1 METQATLPLLPVLPP
16 IGRPDPD
23 AAAIRRSTEVEYKPL
38 TVRGILNRNLSP
50 RLPFAWTLNPY
61 RGCEFACTYRY
72 ARYTHGFF
80 DLTDWRDFERRIFVK
95 QGAAEALRRQLERTD
110 LRGQAIAIGTAS
122 DPYQPAERQFRVTRS
137 LLEELRLVEGLNLT
151 IATKS
156 PLVLRDLDLLVE
168 LDRRHAV
175 TVALSVTTLDPA
187 LARRIERRAPD
198 PQARLRT
205 LRRLTAAGIAT
216 RVHCMPLMPGIND
229 GADELEPLFEA
240 ARDGG
245 AEDVI
250 PNPLSLR
257 SAARARFWPW
267 LEREFPHLEKRYR
280 KLYGRRDVLRPAD
293 SATALATFRR
303 LRAQFGFP
311 HPRLGRG

>member
-23 AAAIRRSTEVEYKPL
+23 AMAIRRNAEVEYRPL
-38 TVRGILNRNLSP
+38 AVRGILNRNLSS
-50 RLPFAWTLNPY
+50 RVPFAWTLNPY
-61 RGCEFACTYRY
+61 RGCEFACTYCY

-95 QGAAEALRRQLERTD
+95 EGAAQALRRKLKRTD
-110 LRGQAIAIGTAS
+110 LRGQPIAIGTVT
-122 DPYQPAERQFRVTRS
+122 DPYQPAERHFGVTRS
-137 LLEELRLVEGLNLT
+137 LLEVFRQAEGLSLT
-151 IATKS
+151 LATKS

-187 LARRIERRAPD
+187 LARKIERRAPD
-198 PQARLRT
+198 PQARMRT

-216 RVHCMPLMPGIND
+216 KVYCMPLMPGVND
-229 GADELEPLFEA
+229 GEEELEPLFEA

-245 AEDVI
+245 AEDVVAS
-250 PNPLSLR
+250 PLFLR

-267 LEREFPHLEKRYR
+267 IEREFPHLKTRYHR
-280 KLYGRRDVLRPAD
+280 LYGRRDYLRSSD
-293 SATALATFRR
+293 SRAMLDTFRR
-303 LRAQFGFP
+303 LRTRCGFP
-311 HPRLGRG
+311 QTRHGRG